1 MSFLHFSTHLPKRP
15 TLAMY
20 LSMPNSEDFAS
31 VTVGVNP
38 QTSEELR
45 NYANLIDKFF
55 ARQEMEAEIEFRF
68 DREAS

>member
-38 QTSEELR
+38 QTSAELR
-45 NYANLIDKFF
+45 KFADLIDRFY

-68 DREAS
+68 AKEAV